1 MGILGCLGLRGIW
14 VLRSGWFGEVEFFSF
29 FLMVL
34 DSGSFEVW
42 GFWKDLDSG
51 SLICSI

>member
-1 MGILGCLGLRGIW
+1 MSGVEGDLGFEIW
-14 VLRSGWFGEVEFFSF
+14 VVWGSGVFLF